1 MDAPRCRWNKEVTKL
16 TKAFRLSLYFLNYGK
31 PHLKHNL
38 FKSLLCNIIQY
49 YNMIWLISYSHFY
62 IFLVHSAMVADRYIE
77 NSIGQPYQLESWP
90 LYRPKVGPNK
100 FETSFCCYYR
110 VSKCRL
116 AVMER
121 NCNYSSLAVMTRNWG
136 STRPKS
142 YLIPTL

>member
-1 MDAPRCRWNKEVTKL
+1 
-16 TKAFRLSLYFLNYGK
+16 
-31 PHLKHNL
+31 
-38 FKSLLCNIIQY
+38 
-49 YNMIWLISYSHFY
+49 MIWLISYSHFY

-90 LYRPKVGPNK
+90 LCKPKVGPNK

-110 VSKCRL
+110 VSKGRL
-116 AVMER
+116 AVMEC

-142 YLIPTL
+142 YLIPTFVEIDRIIRSKAFSRLVLVYLVLKRQDMKKVKILDLKFNCTMITLIH